1 MNIVNIDTEKLQE
14 EIEKIADIEDDFAD
28 LFNIIKNDTENLK
41 EYWKTDTSENVFQDF
56 NNFYTNLENVKNTLN
71 TDIKFLENVVKAN
84 YVLEDNTTSDLIDKK
99 VVEGGK

>member
-1 MNIVNIDTEKLQE
+1 MNIVSIDTEKLQE

>member
-1 MNIVNIDTEKLQE
+1 MNIVSIDTEKLQE
-14 EIEKIADIEDDFAD
+14 EIEKIADIEDDFD
-28 LFNIIKNDTENLK
+28 DFFNIIKNDTENLK